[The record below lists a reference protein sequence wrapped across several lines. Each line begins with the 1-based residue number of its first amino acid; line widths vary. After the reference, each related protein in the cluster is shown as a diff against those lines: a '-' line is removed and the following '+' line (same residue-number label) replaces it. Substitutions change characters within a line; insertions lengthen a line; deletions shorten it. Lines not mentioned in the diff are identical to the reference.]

1 MAEPP
6 VPDQTPVSA
15 GWHLACAR
23 SLPVIVSEVARGAGG
38 ANPSGFGDRVTA
50 GPTGLANRRKEHAVE
65 AFDKLKKLIA
75 EAEEDIRKAEGGNR
89 AAGTRAR
96 GAMQDIKNAAQDVRE
111 KILELRDA
119 GGTPANG

>member
-1 MAEPP
+1 MLRRRLSGQ
-6 VPDQTPVSA
+6 PDEIRRRVKA
-15 GWHLACAR
+15 GLR
-23 SLPVIVSEVARGAGG
+23 SPAK
-38 ANPSGFGDRVTA
+38 
-50 GPTGLANRRKEHAVE
+50 RRKEHAVE

>member
-1 MAEPP
+1 MSHSWRF
-6 VPDQTPVSA
+6 QTPSTVVRA
-15 GWHLACAR
+15 DGVL
-23 SLPVIVSEVARGAGG
+23 
-38 ANPSGFGDRVTA
+38 A
-50 GPTGLANRRKEHAVE
+50 GPDYGGTTPGLSGRRKEHAVE
-65 AFDKLKKLIA
+65 AFDKLKKLII

-96 GAMQDIKNAAQDVRE
+96 GTMQDIKNAAQEVRE